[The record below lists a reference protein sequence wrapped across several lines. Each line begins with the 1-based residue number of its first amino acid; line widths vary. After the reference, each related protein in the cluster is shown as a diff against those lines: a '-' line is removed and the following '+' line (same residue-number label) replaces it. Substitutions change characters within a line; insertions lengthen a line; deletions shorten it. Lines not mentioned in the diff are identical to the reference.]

1 MVLNATLV
9 VQMGN
14 FFIAWGIVRYLFMR
28 PALKI
33 RDAVQGELTALEA
46 ERNNTLTAIRAV
58 KEQEYS
64 AWHLWHLQARRI
76 MSDRYQPH
84 LSYESIATR
93 VPTPEIPASEREKI
107 TDHLTRLLYKRLQDL
122 P

>member
-28 PALKI
+28 PALQR
-33 RDAVQGELTALEA
+33 RDAARDELSMLAA
-46 ERNNTLTAIRAV
+46 ERDGLRAAIRSV
-58 KEQEYS
+58 QEQEYS
-64 AWHLWHLQARRI
+64 AWHLWHLQARKI
-76 MSDRYQPH
+76 MKERYQPH
-84 LSYESIATR
+84 LYYESIATR
-93 VPTPEIPASEREKI
+93 IPTPEIPASEREKAI
-107 TDHLTRLLYKRLQDL
+107 DQLTRLLYKRLQEL

>member
-1 MVLNATLV
+1 MILNATLV

-14 FFIAWGIVRYLFMR
+14 FFIAWAIVRYLFMR
-28 PALKI
+28 PALKM
-33 RDAVQGELTALEA
+33 RDAVQSELIALEA
-46 ERNNTLTAIRAV
+46 ERTNTLTAIRSV

-76 MSDRYQPH
+76 MNDRYQAH

-93 VPTPEIPASEREKI
+93 IPTPEIPASEREKI
-107 TDHLTRLLYKRLQDL
+107 TDQLTRLLYKRLQEL